1 MLLYTGFLLYSATKM
16 EELKITKI
24 ERQENDEAEI
34 YIWDEGDKLQTL
46 RSQYTKSA
54 EEAKKDHRIVERK

>member
-1 MLLYTGFLLYSATKM
+1 MVRYFYISFKFIEGPNEYMLLDTGFLLYSATKM

-34 YIWDEGDKLQTL
+34 YIWDEGDKL
-46 RSQYTKSA
+46 
-54 EEAKKDHRIVERK
+54 